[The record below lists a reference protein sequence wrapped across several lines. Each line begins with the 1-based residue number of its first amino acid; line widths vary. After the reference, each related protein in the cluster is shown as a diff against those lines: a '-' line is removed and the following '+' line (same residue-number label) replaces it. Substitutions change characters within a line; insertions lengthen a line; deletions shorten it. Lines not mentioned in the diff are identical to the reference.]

1 MGIQKK
7 NQVLFVL
14 TAAMVLV
21 ILILSACASP
31 QQNEPGDP
39 TAEAPLAIQRVTPE
53 ESKEAFDNGEV
64 VFLDVRS
71 ESSYAANHIPG
82 ALSIPLSELQ
92 SRMDELESS
101 QWIITYC
108 T

>member
-7 NQVLFVL
+7 YQILFVFAAAVALVTLFL
-14 TAAMVLV
+14 T
-21 ILILSACASP
+21 ACASQ
-31 QQNEPGDP
+31 QQNEPS
-39 TAEAPLAIQRVTPE
+39 APATEVSLDVQHITIE
-53 ESKEAFDNGEV
+53 DSKDAFDKGEV

-92 SRMDELESS
+92 SRMDELDSS

>member
-1 MGIQKK
+1 MGIKK
-7 NQVLFVL
+7 NNRILFVL
-14 TAAMVLV
+14 TAIAALMIV
-21 ILILSACASP
+21 ISSACANP
-31 QQNEPGDP
+31 QQNEPSVP
-39 TAEAPLAIQRVTPE
+39 AAEVPLVVQRVTIE
-53 ESKEAFDNGEV
+53 ESKEAFDNGEA

-82 ALSIPLSELQ
+82 ALSIPLNDLQ
-92 SRMDELESS
+92 SRMDELDSS